1 VMNSTGQSTDE
12 VGTRVLTDNA
22 RARQNINKENA
33 LLLAKAGVA
42 VFPSSGKTPLI
53 PMFNRLDA
61 EISPEERKTAIERY
75 REDHKGRSPIH
86 IGATKNSEVVM
97 RMFRAFRDAVPSI
110 ACGPSRLVV
119 FDSDRKDEGPTKMAA
134 LWEANG
140 GLPEGAL
147 ASPTKSDGKHFI
159 FADPKR
165 SFTNKAGLLKK
176 EYGTDVRGSGGQI
189 VAPGSMLDDGR
200 SYGTREDLFSFVRSY
215 LQNKI
220 PEPPAFI
227 TELIGATGGHNNDDI
242 TPSKERDVIR
252 SLQEADWDIYEYDFD
267 PVLGEYDIDQLK
279 AKNAEFAKLYDQ
291 PSADCS
297 TNRFLAARHVV
308 REWPDMPAPALSIF
322 FSQWEGAGEYTDE
335 KPKTGQYDDRQIARE
350 WIKNQG
356 LSKPSNGDA
365 FGPVTEDSQESEY
378 EKLTTSNQRRKRI
391 PIDVNL
397 NDPQAMVDKVE
408 NVLLKEGAE
417 IYRRGISLVE
427 VVTDSPLPG
436 LNSTMPTAQ
445 LRPVNAERLS
455 QVTGSV
461 IDFRK
466 FDKRERT
473 YRSCP
478 PPRELMLHM
487 MARGVGSKLR
497 RISVLA
503 ATPMIR
509 PDGSILATTGYDPAT
524 EVYLVQGFE
533 LPSISEW
540 PTREQGLEALMF
552 AGELFSECAF
562 ADKGPGYPFTSLG
575 LSCALSIVVAGMA
588 RLLMSGIPMLTSTAA
603 TPGSGKSFIGTLIG
617 IWLTGREIPVS
628 NVAVGS
634 AGELDKRLT
643 AGLLGGAPMIH
654 LDNCNGKLDSE
665 LLCQIL
671 TERSVAVRPLGV
683 SEEIIV
689 SGMPLVL
696 ANGNNVQV
704 DENLARRTLLVEL
717 DARMEKPEL
726 RHFNLRPDRLL
737 RENRAAY
744 VAAILTALRAY
755 LLALKRGEAKP
766 ITPAVG
772 SFDGWSDYARSL
784 MVWYGYR
791 DPVEAMA
798 IAQAE
803 DPEKAAR
810 GAVFKGLHVLFGD
823 RPFTASEVVQRVEA
837 AEYDVLDERP
847 AEAGVCAQ
855 VQENLRIL
863 LPKHNRAL
871 STQSLGTLFRSWA
884 TKVEM
889 GLTFK
894 RLERNAANV
903 TTYVIVPVA

>member
-1 VMNSTGQSTDE
+1 VINSTGHSTDE
-12 VGTRVLTDNA
+12 TGTRVLSDNT

-33 LLLAKAGVA
+33 LLLAKGGVA

-53 PMFNRLDA
+53 PMFNRLDT
-61 EISPEERKTAIERY
+61 EISPEDRKAAIEGY
-75 REDHKGRSPIH
+75 REVHKGKSPIH
-86 IGATKNSEVVM
+86 VGATKDPGVVK

-119 FDSDRKDEGPTKMAA
+119 FDADSKDEGPTKMAA

-140 GLPEGAL
+140 GLPEGAV

-159 FADPKR
+159 FADPEC

-200 SYGTREDLFSFVRSY
+200 SYGTREDLFRFLRSY
-215 LQNKI
+215 VYDKI
-220 PEPPAFI
+220 PEAPAFI
-227 TELIGATGGHNNDDI
+227 TELIGATAGHNNGDI
-242 TPSKERDVIR
+242 TPSKERDVIK
-252 SLQEADWDIYEYDFD
+252 SLQNADWDIHEYDFD

-297 TNRFLAARHVV
+297 TNRFLVARHVM
-308 REWPDMPAPALSIF
+308 REWPHMPAPALSIF
-322 FSQWEGAGEYTDE
+322 FSQWDGAGQYTDE
-335 KPKTGQYDDRQIARE
+335 KPKTGEYDDRQIARE
-350 WIKNQG
+350 WLKNQG
-356 LSKPSNGDA
+356 LSKPGSA
-365 FGPVTEDSQESEY
+365 FGAVEDHENAESE
-378 EKLTTSNQRRKRI
+378 KLAANIKR
-391 PIDVNL
+391 PNRTPVDVNL

-417 IYRRGISLVE
+417 IYRRGNSLVE

-445 LRPVNAERLS
+445 LRLVNAERLS

-466 FDKRERT
+466 FDKREGA

-487 MARGVGSKLR
+487 MARGVRSKLR

-524 EVYLVQGFE
+524 EVYLVYGFE
-533 LPSISEW
+533 LPSIPEW

-575 LSCALSIVVAGMA
+575 FSCALSIVVAGMA

-643 AGLLGGAPMIH
+643 AGLLGGAPMVH
-654 LDNCNGKLDSE
+654 LDNCNGRLDSE

-671 TERSVAVRPLGV
+671 TEASVAVRPLGV
-683 SEEIIV
+683 SEEVTI
-689 SGMPLVL
+689 SGMPVVL

-717 DARMEKPEL
+717 DPGMEKPEL
-726 RHFNLRPDRLL
+726 RHFKLRPDHLL
-737 RENRAAY
+737 RENRGAY

-755 LLALKRGEAKP
+755 LLALQRGDARA

-772 SFDGWSDYARSL
+772 SFRGWSDYARSL
-784 MVWYGYR
+784 MTWYGFR
-791 DPVEAMA
+791 DPAEAMA
-798 IAQAE
+798 VAQAE

-810 GAVFKGLHVLFGD
+810 GAVFKGLHVMFGD
-823 RPFTASEVVQRVEA
+823 RPFTASDVVQRIEA
-837 AEYDVLDERP
+837 AQYDALDERP
-847 AEAGVCAQ
+847 AETEVCAQ
-855 VQENLRIL
+855 VQDNLRIL

-871 STQSLGTLFRSWA
+871 STQSLGNLFRSWA

-894 RLERNAANV
+894 RLERNTANV
-903 TTYVIVPVA
+903 TTYLIVPTCGA